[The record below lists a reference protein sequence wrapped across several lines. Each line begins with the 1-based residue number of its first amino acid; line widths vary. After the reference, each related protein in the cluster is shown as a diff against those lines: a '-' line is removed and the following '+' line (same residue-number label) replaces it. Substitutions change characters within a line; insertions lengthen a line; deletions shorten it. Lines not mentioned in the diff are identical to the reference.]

1 MQLWSYTLVPNL
13 RLVLE
18 KKKKNNVLFILESM
32 LCDFTIDHITI
43 KISEKTERRFGVILS
58 QKLLE
63 KSGHFKVALK

>member
-32 LCDFTIDHITI
+32 LCDFTIDHIII